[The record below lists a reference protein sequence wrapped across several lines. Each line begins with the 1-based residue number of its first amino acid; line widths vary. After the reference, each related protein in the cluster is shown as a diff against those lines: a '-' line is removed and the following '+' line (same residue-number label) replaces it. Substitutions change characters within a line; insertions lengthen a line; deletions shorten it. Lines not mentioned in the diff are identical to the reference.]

1 MHFYS
6 SGMISAGISF
16 EKLNVLSFSFAF
28 NLWPTTS
35 FEVRAVE
42 VEKNGSLFQFKVAA
56 KNIGPDLFKLQMSG
70 RRIENFFAED
80 FFFVKKIGK
89 LDEKRKTSFPRIS
102 INPKFNKTDFFL
114 DETFQFQSVL
124 EAAWWHERV
133 F

>member
-1 MHFYS
+1 M
-6 SGMISAGISF
+6 
-16 EKLNVLSFSFAF
+16 
-28 NLWPTTS
+28 
-35 FEVRAVE
+35 
-42 VEKNGSLFQFKVAA
+42 AA

-102 INPKFNKTDFFL
+102 INPKFNITDFFL